1 MPSSNLLC
9 ECCVPINGAKSSE
22 MDLLWGKCSE
32 AELSEYIHCLNL
44 YPEPTNDQLLVCRAV
59 GNTTLSFLQ
68 KIQTF
73 LICFSCR
80 CTGHTSAS
88 GPGPFFFG
96 CLCRE
101 LIFSYP
107 SCELVFCISW
117 VWISQK
123 GHWQTN
129 YLGLFPAHVFP
140 AHFNNSWERRKIKWK
155 IQELWVGMRGDYI
168 KSHPARADLPDF
180 WFFQSVTHWTEWSN
194 ARNLQNYPLK
204 QLCRGETET
213 SMVHPAY
220 IWYFLQ

>member
-80 CTGHTSAS
+80 CTDHTSAS

-107 SCELVFCISW
+107 SCELIWSFALVEFGFHKRAIDRQIIWAFSQLMCFQHISTTAE
-117 VWISQK
+117 K
-123 GHWQTN
+123 G
-129 YLGLFPAHVFP
+129 G
-140 AHFNNSWERRKIKWK
+140 K
-155 IQELWVGMRGDYI
+155 
-168 KSHPARADLPDF
+168 
-180 WFFQSVTHWTEWSN
+180 
-194 ARNLQNYPLK
+194 
-204 QLCRGETET
+204 
-213 SMVHPAY
+213 
-220 IWYFLQ
+220 